1 MNKQTS
7 TTKERRQTAPRT
19 RHAAEL
25 SASRKEIRRAALVAG
40 FGLLAMAIIAGL
52 ANFGAVEAVLVDG
65 DAAAT
70 AQNLAESRT
79 TFLLGVVGFGL
90 VAVLDVI
97 IAWAL
102 HVFFRPSSPRLSAV
116 AAVVRIV
123 YGGFLAVAT
132 VQLAG
137 ALNANTDA
145 ETLRSI
151 ETFQDTWNAGLVL
164 FGSYLVLISWLACK
178 TVRVPN
184 WVALFVAV
192 TGVGYLI
199 DAIGTLSS
207 ETYSA
212 DITTFTFIGE
222 LVLMFWLLIKGRAAE
237 AQRSIHPT
245 TETRS

>member
-1 MNKQTS
+1 MNNQ
-7 TTKERRQTAPRT
+7 APT
-19 RHAAEL
+19 IQ
-25 SASRKEIRRAALVAG
+25 RKESKTRNTTELHATRGEIGRAALIAG

-52 ANFGAVEAVLVDG
+52 ANFGAVEAVVVDG

-102 HVFFRPSSPRLSAV
+102 HVFFRPSSPRTSAL

-132 VQLAG
+132 IQLAG

-145 ETLRSI
+145 QTLRSI
-151 ETFQDTWNAGLVL
+151 ESFQDTWNAGLVL
-164 FGSYLVLISWLACK
+164 FGAHLLLISWLVWK

-184 WVALFVAV
+184 WVGLFVAI
-192 TGVGYLI
+192 TGVGYVI

-212 DITTFTFIGE
+212 DITTITFIGE
-222 LVLMFWLLIKGRAAE
+222 VVLMFWLLIKGRSTGQA
-237 AQRSIHPT
+237 
-245 TETRS
+245 